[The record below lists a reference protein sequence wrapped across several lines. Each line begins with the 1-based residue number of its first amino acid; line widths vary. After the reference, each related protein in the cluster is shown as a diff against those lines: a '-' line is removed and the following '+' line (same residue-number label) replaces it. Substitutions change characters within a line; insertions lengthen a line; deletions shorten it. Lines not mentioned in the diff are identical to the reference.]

1 MPSAAKPE
9 PKAVAIDDEIRTVV
23 FDLDGTIYDKRGL
36 AARMVSRLW
45 WCLPLLMAERF
56 ARRNAHYVQFASEEE
71 FFDFFFT
78 TMARG
83 HWWGP
88 RIAERWYHLVY
99 LPTMVRLIRR
109 YHCIRPEAS
118 ELLRVC
124 RERGLQTAIYS
135 DYGSVIEKLEAL
147 GLDPAQFDL
156 LISAPQLGA
165 LKPSEPCAR
174 RVLELLQ
181 ADPKTT
187 LFVGDRDD
195 KDGATARAVGAKLLL
210 VN

>member
-9 PKAVAIDDEIRTVV
+9 LRAVAIDDEIQTVI

-109 YHCIRPEAS
+109 YHCIRPEAY

>member
-9 PKAVAIDDEIRTVV
+9 QKVVAIDADIRTVI

-109 YHCIRPEAS
+109 YHCIRPEAY

-147 GLDPAQFDL
+147 GIDPAQFDL

>member
-9 PKAVAIDDEIRTVV
+9 LKAVAIDDEIRTVI

-71 FFDFFFT
+71 FFDFFFI

-109 YHCIRPEAS
+109 YHCIRPEAY

-147 GLDPAQFDL
+147 GIDPAQFDL

>member
-1 MPSAAKPE
+1 MPSVARPK
-9 PKAVAIDDEIRTVV
+9 PKAVAIDDKIRTVI

-71 FFDFFFT
+71 FFDFFFV

-88 RIAERWYHLVY
+88 RIAEKWYHLVY

-109 YHCIRPEAS
+109 YHRIRPEART
-118 ELLRVC
+118 LLRLC
-124 RERGLQTAIYS
+124 RKRGLQTAIYS

-147 GLDPAQFDL
+147 NIEPAQFDL
-156 LISAPQLGA
+156 LVSAPQLGA
-165 LKPSEPCAR
+165 LKPSEPSAR

-195 KDGATARAVGAKLLL
+195 KDGATARAVGAEFLLI
-210 VN
+210 N

>member
-9 PKAVAIDDEIRTVV
+9 PKAVAIDDEIRTVI

-109 YHCIRPEAS
+109 YHCIRPEAY
-118 ELLRVC
+118 ELLCVC
-124 RERGLQTAIYS
+124 RERRLQTAIYS

-165 LKPSEPCAR
+165 LKPSGPCAR